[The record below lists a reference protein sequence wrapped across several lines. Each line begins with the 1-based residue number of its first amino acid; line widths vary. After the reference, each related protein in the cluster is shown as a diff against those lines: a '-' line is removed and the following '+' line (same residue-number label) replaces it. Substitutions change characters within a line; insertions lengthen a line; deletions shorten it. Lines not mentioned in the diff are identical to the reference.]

1 MMHDNDK
8 AWEPT
13 LLDRRHRERNLTEA
27 DIDAL
32 VKKINE
38 VKHLDCRFDKIA
50 SADLEEAVEFYKNF
64 NKLMAESGNTIWKT
78 VLVLGVGGVASLI
91 LLGIY
96 SKIKQ
101 NL

>member
-1 MMHDNDK
+1 MMHDNEKSWD
-8 AWEPT
+8 PP

-38 VKHLDCRFDKIA
+38 VKHLDCRFDKID

-64 NKLMAESGNTIWKT
+64 NKLMAESGSTIWKT
-78 VLVLGVGGVASLI
+78 LLVLGVGGVASLL
-91 LLGIY
+91 LLGVY
-96 SKIKQ
+96 SKIRQ
-101 NL
+101 NI

>member
-13 LLDRRHRERNLTEA
+13 LPDRRHRERNLTEA

-38 VKHLDCRFDKIA
+38 VKHLDCRFDKID

-64 NKLMAESGNTIWKT
+64 NKLMAESGSTIWKT
-78 VLVLGVGGVASLI
+78 LLVLGVGGVVSLL
-91 LLGIY
+91 LLGVY
-96 SKIKQ
+96 SKIRQ
-101 NL
+101 NI

>member
-8 AWEPT
+8 AWEPPPP
-13 LLDRRHRERNLTEA
+13 DRRHRERNLTEA
-27 DIDAL
+27 DIEAL

-50 SADLEEAVEFYKNF
+50 STDLEEAVEFYKNF
-64 NKLMAESGNTIWKT
+64 DKLMAESGNTIWKT
-78 VLVLGVGGVASLI
+78 ILVLGVGGVASLF
-91 LLGIY
+91 LLGVY

-101 NL
+101 NI